1 MAGDTGGGQGTHLA
15 RSMTRNAEN
24 IAFVE
29 FGDLPKTSAGK
40 IRKNVRREAV
50 RQRQGNPLSQ
60 PDVPVLQRFSLAGKV
75 ALVTGAS
82 SGLGAGFAV
91 ALAQAGADVVLAA
104 RRRAGLEAV
113 SREIEKLGRSALAVE
128 TDVTDPGACQAAVQA
143 AVGRFGHLDVLV
155 NNAGLGTAV
164 PALRETPEEFRQV
177 IEINLMGAYWMAQA
191 AAHVMPP
198 GSSIVNIA
206 SVIALM
212 KSFSPQAAYAAS
224 KTALVGLTRD
234 LNQQWSG
241 RRGIRVNAVAP
252 GYFRSEM
259 TATIPAERLQ
269 DYIARTSTLGRMGEQ
284 HELDAAVVFL
294 ASPASSYIAGIT
306 LAVDGGMSGH

>member
-1 MAGDTGGGQGTHLA
+1 
-15 RSMTRNAEN
+15 MTDSD
-24 IAFVE
+24 I
-29 FGDLPKTSAGK
+29 
-40 IRKNVRREAV
+40 
-50 RQRQGNPLSQ
+50 
-60 PDVPVLQRFSLAGKV
+60 PVLDRFSLAGKV

-104 RRRAGLEAV
+104 RRAARLDAV
-113 SREIEKLGRSALAVE
+113 SREVEKTGRAALAVE
-128 TDVTDPGACQAAVQA
+128 TDVTDPEACQAAVRA
-143 AVGRFGHLDVLV
+143 AVDRFGHLDVLI
-155 NNAGLGTAV
+155 NNAGLGTSV
-164 PALRETPEEFRQV
+164 PATRETPEEFRAV
-177 IEINLMGAYWMAQA
+177 VDVNLMGAYWMVQA
-191 AAHVMPP
+191 AAHVMPR

-206 SVIALM
+206 SVLGLV

-224 KTALVGLTRD
+224 KAGLIGLTRD

-259 TATIPAERLQ
+259 TDAIPPDRLREF
-269 DYIARTSTLGRMGEQ
+269 IASTSTLGRMGEQ
-284 HELDAAVVFL
+284 HELDAVVVFL

>member
-1 MAGDTGGGQGTHLA
+1 M
-15 RSMTRNAEN
+15 N
-24 IAFVE
+24 ILE
-29 FGDLPKTSAGK
+29 
-40 IRKNVRREAV
+40 
-50 RQRQGNPLSQ
+50 
-60 PDVPVLQRFSLAGKV
+60 RFSLAGKV

-82 SGLGAGFAV
+82 AGLGAGFAV

-113 SREIEKLGRSALAVE
+113 AAEIRTLGHGALAVE
-128 TDVTDPGACQAAVQA
+128 TDVTDPEACQAAVQA
-143 AVGRFGHLDVLV
+143 AVGQFGHLDVLV

-164 PALRETPEEFRQV
+164 PALRETPEQFREV
-177 IEINLMGAYWMAQA
+177 IDVNLLGAYWMAQA
-191 AAHVMPP
+191 AAHAMPR
-198 GSSIVNIA
+198 GSAIVNVA
-206 SVIALM
+206 SVIGLM

-224 KTALVGLTRD
+224 KTGLIGLTRD

-259 TATIPAERLQ
+259 TATIPPDRLQ
-269 DYIARTSTLGRMGEQ
+269 DYIAHTSTLGRMGEQ
-284 HELDAAVVFL
+284 HELDAAVIFL
-294 ASPASSYIAGIT
+294 ASPASSYIAGVT

>member
-1 MAGDTGGGQGTHLA
+1 
-15 RSMTRNAEN
+15 MTDSD
-24 IAFVE
+24 I
-29 FGDLPKTSAGK
+29 
-40 IRKNVRREAV
+40 
-50 RQRQGNPLSQ
+50 
-60 PDVPVLQRFSLAGKV
+60 PVLDRFSLAGKV

-104 RRRAGLEAV
+104 RRADRLDAV
-113 SREIEKLGRSALAVE
+113 RREVEKLGRSALSAE
-128 TDVTDPGACQAAVQA
+128 TDVTDPEACQAAVRA
-143 AVGRFGHLDVLV
+143 AVERFGHLDVLI

-164 PALRETPEEFRQV
+164 PALRETPEQFRSV
-177 IEINLMGAYWMAQA
+177 IDVNLMGAYWMAQA
-191 AAHVMPP
+191 AARVMPP

-206 SVIALM
+206 SLLGLV
-212 KSFSPQAAYAAS
+212 KSFWPQAAYAAS
-224 KTALVGLTRD
+224 KAGLMGLTRD

-259 TATIPAERLQ
+259 TDPIPQ
-269 DYIARTSTLGRMGEQ
+269 DMLEEFIAQTSTLGRMGEQ
-284 HELDAAVVFL
+284 HEIDTVVVFL
-294 ASPASSYIAGIT
+294 ASPASSYIAGVT

>member
-1 MAGDTGGGQGTHLA
+1 M
-15 RSMTRNAEN
+15 N
-24 IAFVE
+24 ILE
-29 FGDLPKTSAGK
+29 
-40 IRKNVRREAV
+40 
-50 RQRQGNPLSQ
+50 
-60 PDVPVLQRFSLAGKV
+60 RFSLDGKA

-104 RRRAGLEAV
+104 RRRAGLEATG
-113 SREIEKLGRSALAVE
+113 REVEKLGRGALAVE
-128 TDVTDPGACQAAVQA
+128 TDVTDPSACQAAVRT
-143 AVGRFGHLDVLV
+143 AVERFGHLDVLV

-164 PALRETPEEFRQV
+164 PALRETPEQFRKV
-177 IEINLMGAYWMAQA
+177 IDVNLLGAYWMAQA
-191 AAHVMPP
+191 AAQLMPR
-198 GSSIVNIA
+198 GSAIVNIA
-206 SVIALM
+206 SVLGLV
-212 KSFSPQAAYAAS
+212 KSYLPQAAYAAS
-224 KTALVGLTRD
+224 KAGLIGLTRD

-259 TATIPAERLQ
+259 TEAVSPGQLR
-269 DYIARTSTLGRMGEQ
+269 DFIARTSTLGRMGEQ

-294 ASPASSYIAGIT
+294 ASPASSYIAGVT